1 MDLVLKDRIKTDQM
15 DLVRKDQ
22 TDHAHKGKIQM
33 SLVQMDQTKMG
44 HVLKDQTK
52 TDQMGLVRKD
62 QTKTDQMGHVLKD
75 QTKTDLDQIM
85 ARVQIMML
93 DLRDLIQMGLVLKM
107 ETTHK
112 KKTSKLRGLF
122 FMRP

>member
-1 MDLVLKDRIKTDQM
+1 MDRVLKDQIKMDQMDLVLKDQIKMDQMDLVLKDRIKTDQM
-15 DLVRKDQ
+15 
-22 TDHAHKGKIQM
+22 
-33 SLVQMDQTKMG
+33 
-44 HVLKDQTK
+44 
-52 TDQMGLVRKD
+52 GLVR
-62 QTKTDQMGHVLKD
+62 KD